1 MQVEFIVN
9 GSVSLLLAPEND
21 MEAALIKQLVKQK
34 NDIIDIS
41 STSIVLNKTF
51 KSCVVIKAIG
61 LQQNKEVNESETKEV

>member
-51 KSCVVIKAIG
+51 KSCVVIKVAG